1 MPLVSVWGFQSQS
14 HSLFP
19 IHPRGLCS
27 NTLPTKGEDD
37 AGRSSVLGQGH
48 PRIRLQWW
56 TYTQMMYS
64 WGALPSSHILA
75 DSDAAW
81 ALWGGGGAAG
91 HLSVTTETTGQR
103 QLRVPRWGAAAPR
116 QHSGVRPTG
125 CRGQY
130 WLWPLRTSRIFFL

>member
-81 ALWGGGGAAG
+81 ALWGGGGRLG
-91 HLSVTTETTGQR
+91 TSVSQQKPQGRGNSGCPGGGQLHPAST
-103 QLRVPRWGAAAPR
+103 QGSGPR
-116 QHSGVRPTG
+116 GVGDNTG
-125 CRGQY
+125 CG
-130 WLWPLRTSRIFFL
+130 P